1 MLSDAIQYLLNP
13 VGLAATSVVLIT
25 FFYVKRKWTRSIPSA
40 NMGLFGLSNL
50 TEYSKDPSVFLQR
63 CMGKYGCVFK
73 VNMLFTTT
81 YWLLDKRLNKEYLDM
96 KESIWSFSDGMVSW
110 SNVPKLKNRLTANI
124 QGPVLEQNSHSRLF
138 LASTD
143 VC

>member
-110 SNVPKLKNRLTANI
+110 TPVHDWNHDSQVKI
-124 QGPVLEQNSHSRLF
+124 QGLVFEQNSHPRLF
-138 LASTD
+138 LASKD